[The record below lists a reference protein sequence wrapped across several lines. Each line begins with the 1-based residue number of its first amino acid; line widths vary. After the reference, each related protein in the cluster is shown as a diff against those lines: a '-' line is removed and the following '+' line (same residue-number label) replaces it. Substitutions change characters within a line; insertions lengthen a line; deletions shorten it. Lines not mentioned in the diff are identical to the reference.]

1 MPLNSPT
8 HDPGTGC
15 LYVVATPIGH
25 LEDITLRAVRTL
37 KEVDLIAAEDTR
49 HTRRLLTAHGIE
61 NQLISYHEHN
71 ERQRAA
77 ELIRRLEQGARI
89 ALVSDAGTP
98 TVSDPGYRLVA
109 AAADRQIPIV
119 PIPGVSAAMAA
130 LSAAG
135 LPTDIFTFAGF
146 PPRKKTRRLAQLS
159 QLAAVPHTLIFYQS
173 PRRLLAFLKELIE
186 VLGDRPAVLAREIT
200 KIHEEF
206 IRGSL
211 TRIIEQLQQ
220 RPEVKGECTLLVAG
234 APPAETDPR
243 DLDAAIVEA
252 LDRSGDSLSAL
263 AKELARRYGAP
274 RKEIYARA
282 LELKSAGKGP
292 QDPPPEPDREPHGRC
307 REDEIDH

>member
-1 MPLNSPT
+1 MPLNSPIRDT
-8 HDPGTGC
+8 GPGC

-49 HTRRLLTAHGIE
+49 HTRRLLAAHGIE

-71 ERQRAA
+71 EQQRTA
-77 ELIRRLEQGARI
+77 ELIRRLEQGTRI

-98 TVSDPGYRLVA
+98 TVSDPGYRLVEA
-109 AAADRQIPIV
+109 AAARRIPII

-135 LPTDIFTFAGF
+135 LPTDSFTFAGF
-146 PPRKKTRRLAQLS
+146 PPRKKARRLAQLH

-173 PRRLLAFLKELIE
+173 PRRLPAFLGELKE
-186 VLGDRPAVLAREIT
+186 VLGDRTAVLAREIT

-206 IRGSL
+206 LRGPL
-211 TRIIEQLQQ
+211 TRIIAQLEQ

-234 APPAETDPR
+234 APPAEPDPR
-243 DLDAAIVEA
+243 DLDAAIADA
-252 LDRSGDSLSAL
+252 LAQSDSPLSTL
-263 AKELARRYGAP
+263 AKELARKWRVP

-282 LELKSAGKGP
+282 LALKAAGKSP
-292 QDPPPEPDREPHGRC
+292 HDPPTESNPEPDEP
-307 REDEIDH
+307 

>member
-1 MPLNSPT
+1 MPSNSPT
-8 HDPGTGC
+8 HDPAAGC

-37 KEVDLIAAEDTR
+37 REVDLIAAEDTR
-49 HTRRLLTAHGIE
+49 HTRKLLAAHGIE

-71 ERQRAA
+71 EQQRTA
-77 ELIRRLEQGARI
+77 ELIRRLEQGTRI

-119 PIPGVSAAMAA
+119 PIPGVSAATAA
-130 LSAAG
+130 LSVAG
-135 LPTDIFTFAGF
+135 LATDSFTFAGF
-146 PPRKKTRRLAQLS
+146 PPRKKARRLTQLR

-173 PRRLLAFLKELIE
+173 PRRLPAFLAELKE

-200 KIHEEF
+200 KIYEEF
-206 IRGSL
+206 LRGTL
-211 TRIIEQLQQ
+211 TRIIEQLEG

-234 APPAETDPR
+234 APPAEPEPEN
-243 DLDAAIVEA
+243 LDAAIADA
-252 LDRSGDSLSAL
+252 LERSADSLST
-263 AKELARRYGAP
+263 LARELSSRWHVP

-282 LELKSAGKGP
+282 LKIKSARK
-292 QDPPPEPDREPHGRC
+292 QSRARSPEPCNDPEADDK
-307 REDEIDH
+307 EA

>member
-1 MPLNSPT
+1 MHLNSPT
-8 HDPGTGC
+8 PDCGAGR

-25 LEDITLRAVRTL
+25 LEDITLRAIRTL

-49 HTRRLLTAHGIE
+49 HTRRLLAAHGIE
-61 NQLISYHEHN
+61 KQLISYHEHN
-71 ERQRAA
+71 EQQRTA
-77 ELIRRLEQGARI
+77 ELIQRMEQGVRI

-98 TVSDPGYRLVA
+98 TVSDPGYRLVEA
-109 AAADRQIPIV
+109 AAARQIPIV

-135 LPTDIFTFAGF
+135 LPTDSFTFAGF
-146 PPRKKTRRLAQLS
+146 PPRKKARRLTHLH

-173 PRRLLAFLKELIE
+173 PRRLVAFLAELKE

-211 TRIIEQLQQ
+211 TRIIEQLEQ
-220 RPEVKGECTLLVAG
+220 RQEVKGECTLLVAG
-234 APPAETDPR
+234 APPDAQAPQ
-243 DLDAAIVEA
+243 DLDAAIADA
-252 LDRSGDSLSAL
+252 LATSGDSLSTL
-263 AKELARRYGAP
+263 AKELARRWSVP

-282 LELKSAGKGP
+282 LELKSAHPRP
-292 QDPPPEPDREPHGRC
+292 QDQPPESNPEPDGR
-307 REDEIDH
+307 

>member
-8 HDPGTGC
+8 PDPAAGC

-25 LEDITLRAVRTL
+25 LEDITLRAIRTL
-37 KEVDLIAAEDTR
+37 KAVDLIAAEDTR
-49 HTRRLLTAHGIE
+49 HTRKLLAAHGIDGR
-61 NQLISYHEHN
+61 LISYHEHN
-71 ERQRAA
+71 EQQRTA

-98 TVSDPGYRLVA
+98 TVSDPGYRLVEA
-109 AAADRQIPIV
+109 AAARRIPVV

-135 LPTDIFTFAGF
+135 LPTDSFTFAGF
-146 PPRKKTRRLAQLS
+146 PPRKKSRRLAQLR

-173 PRRLLAFLKELIE
+173 PRRVPAFLTELKEI
-186 VLGDRPAVLAREIT
+186 LGDRPAVLARELT

-211 TRIIEQLQQ
+211 TQIIEQIQA
-220 RPEVKGECTLLVAG
+220 RREVKGECTLLVAG
-234 APPAETDPR
+234 APPVAPAAR
-243 DLDAAIVEA
+243 DLDAAIAEA
-252 LDRSGDSLSAL
+252 LDRSEDSLSVL
-263 AKELARRYGAP
+263 ARELAQQWQVP

-282 LELKSAGKGP
+282 LEIKSARRPGRERSPQAEEDPEDNGK
-292 QDPPPEPDREPHGRC
+292 EA
-307 REDEIDH
+307 